1 MTAGREVAVTLSG
14 PLLARLHAEADRL
27 GLPLQYLVAAL
38 VADTL
43 DEAGAGVDAAA
54 GPARAA

>member
-1 MTAGREVAVTLSG
+1 MIDAREVAVTLSA
-14 PLLARLHAEADRL
+14 PLLARLRAEARAL

-43 DEAGAGVDAAA
+43 DPAEAGAAA